1 MQAAQPV
8 CAITDLRVRFF
19 WALRPDDRPRQEL
32 DLNKTWVCLLAG
44 LALLG
49 GCNKK
54 DAAPAGESQLAAQ
67 VNEGEISVHQVEALL
82 QLQPSLGARLGEQA
96 SSIALDSLIE
106 QELAAQA
113 AVQAGLDHNPK
124 TLQALALARRE
135 VLARAYQDQLA
146 EKASLPDTGAVERYY
161 DEHPELFSQ
170 RRQYLLEETVA
181 QVTGADAEGWVR
193 KVESMGSVE
202 ELQAW
207 LAQQKAPRK
216 SRRFAQWAEGLPLE
230 LLPRLAKLKP
240 GQSLALGRPEGVYM
254 LTVIKTEDAPVLLG
268 QATPAIQAVLTS
280 QRRQASVREGMT
292 RLREQAKI
300 TRFMAQAASGATAA
314 SAASTAEPASAP
326 ASASSN

>member
-1 MQAAQPV
+1 MTKMWVPFVAA
-8 CAITDLRVRFF
+8 
-19 WALRPDDRPRQEL
+19 
-32 DLNKTWVCLLAG
+32 

-49 GCNKK
+49 ACNKK
-54 DAAPAGESQLAAQ
+54 DAAPVAGESQVAAQ

-82 QLQPSLGARLGEQA
+82 QLQPSLGARFGEQA
-96 SSIALDSLIE
+96 SARALDSLIE

-113 AVQAGLDHNPK
+113 AVQAGLDSTPK

-146 EKASLPDTGAVERYY
+146 EKASLPDTSAVERYY
-161 DEHPELFSQ
+161 DAHPELFSQ

-181 QVTGADAEGWVR
+181 QVTGAEVDAWLR
-193 KVESMGSVE
+193 KAESTSSVE

-207 LAQQKAPRK
+207 LAQQKTPRK

-240 GQSLALGRPEGVYM
+240 GQSMALRRPESVYV

-268 QATPAIQAVLTS
+268 QATPAIQMVLTG
-280 QRRQASVREGMT
+280 QRRQEAVRDGMT

-300 TRFMAQAASGATAA
+300 NRFMPQAAA
-314 SAASTAEPASAP
+314 SATPASVASASVPASAP
-326 ASASSN
+326 AEEIASAPQPSASH

>member
-1 MQAAQPV
+1 MTKMWVPFVAA
-8 CAITDLRVRFF
+8 
-19 WALRPDDRPRQEL
+19 
-32 DLNKTWVCLLAG
+32 

-54 DAAPAGESQLAAQ
+54 GAAPAASESQVAAQ

-82 QLQPSLGARLGEQA
+82 QLQPSLGARFGEQA
-96 SSIALDSLIE
+96 SARALDSLIE

-113 AVQAGLDHNPK
+113 AVQAGLDSTPK
-124 TLQALALARRE
+124 TLQALTLARRE

-146 EKASLPDTGAVERYY
+146 EKASLPDTSAVERYY
-161 DEHPELFSQ
+161 DAHPELFSQ

-181 QVTGADAEGWVR
+181 QVTGAEVEAWLRKAE
-193 KVESMGSVE
+193 STTSVE

-207 LAQQKAPRK
+207 LAQQKVPRK

-240 GQSLALGRPEGVYM
+240 GQSLALRRPESVYV

-268 QATPAIQAVLTS
+268 QATPAIQAVLTG
-280 QRRQASVREGMT
+280 QRRQEAVRDGMT

-300 TRFMAQAASGATAA
+300 NRLMAQAPAAASAVPPSAASAAQAASVTPPAA
-314 SAASTAEPASAP
+314 SH
-326 ASASSN
+326 

>member
-1 MQAAQPV
+1 M
-8 CAITDLRVRFF
+8 
-19 WALRPDDRPRQEL
+19 
-32 DLNKTWVCLLAG
+32 NKTWVCLVAG

-54 DAAPAGESQLAAQ
+54 DAAPAAGESQVAAQ
-67 VNEGEISVHQVEALL
+67 VNEGEVSVHQVEALL
-82 QLQPSLGARLGEQA
+82 QLQPGLGVRFGEQA
-96 SSIALDSLIE
+96 PARALDSLIE

-113 AVQAGLDHNPK
+113 AVQSGLDHSPK

-146 EKASLPDTGAVERYY
+146 EKVTLPDTGAVERYY

-181 QVTGADAEGWVR
+181 QVPGTDVDEWLR
-193 KVESMGSVE
+193 KVESTNSVE

-240 GQSLALGRPEGVYM
+240 GQSMALRRPDSVYA
-254 LTVIKTEDAPVLLG
+254 LTVIKTEEAPVLLG
-268 QATPAIQAVLTS
+268 QATQAIQTVLTG
-280 QRRQASVREGMT
+280 QRRQEAVRDGMT

-300 TRFMAQAASGATAA
+300 NRFMAQTS
-314 SAASTAEPASAP
+314 ASAP
-326 ASASSN
+326 AAADAASVPPSAASQ

>member
-1 MQAAQPV
+1 MTKMWVPFVAA
-8 CAITDLRVRFF
+8 
-19 WALRPDDRPRQEL
+19 
-32 DLNKTWVCLLAG
+32 

-54 DAAPAGESQLAAQ
+54 GAAPAASESQVAAQ

-82 QLQPSLGARLGEQA
+82 QLQPSLGARFGEQA
-96 SSIALDSLIE
+96 SARALDSLIE

-113 AVQAGLDHNPK
+113 AVQAGLDNTPK
-124 TLQALALARRE
+124 TLQALTLARRE

-146 EKASLPDTGAVERYY
+146 EKASLPDTSAVERYY
-161 DEHPELFSQ
+161 DAHPELFSQ

-181 QVTGADAEGWVR
+181 QVTGAEVEAWLRKAE
-193 KVESMGSVE
+193 STASVE

-207 LAQQKAPRK
+207 LAQQKVPRK

-240 GQSLALGRPEGVYM
+240 GQSLALRRPESVYV

-268 QATPAIQAVLTS
+268 QATPAIQAVLTG
-280 QRRQASVREGMT
+280 QRRQEAVRDGMT

-300 TRFMAQAASGATAA
+300 NRLMAQAPAAASAVPPSAASAAQAASVTPPAA
-314 SAASTAEPASAP
+314 SH
-326 ASASSN
+326 

>member
-1 MQAAQPV
+1 MTKLWVPFVAA
-8 CAITDLRVRFF
+8 
-19 WALRPDDRPRQEL
+19 
-32 DLNKTWVCLLAG
+32 

-54 DAAPAGESQLAAQ
+54 DAAPAAGESQVAAQ

-82 QLQPSLGARLGEQA
+82 QLQPSLGARFGEQA
-96 SSIALDSLIE
+96 SARALDSLIE

-113 AVQAGLDHNPK
+113 AVQAGLDSTPK
-124 TLQALALARRE
+124 TLQALTLARRE

-146 EKASLPDTGAVERYY
+146 DKASLPDTSAVERYY

-181 QVTGADAEGWVR
+181 QVTGAEVDAWLR
-193 KVESMGSVE
+193 KAESTSSVE

-240 GQSLALGRPEGVYM
+240 GHSMALRRPESVYV

-268 QATPAIQAVLTS
+268 QATPAIQAVLTG
-280 QRRQASVREGMT
+280 QRRQEAVRDGMT

-300 TRFMAQAASGATAA
+300 NRFMAEAASGTAGA
-314 SAASTAEPASAP
+314 SAAAPAAEIASTPQSAP
-326 ASASSN
+326 SH

>member
-1 MQAAQPV
+1 
-8 CAITDLRVRFF
+8 
-19 WALRPDDRPRQEL
+19 
-32 DLNKTWVCLLAG
+32 LNKTWVCLVAG

-54 DAAPAGESQLAAQ
+54 DAAPAAGESQVAAQ
-67 VNEGEISVHQVEALL
+67 VNEGEVSVHQVEALL
-82 QLQPSLGARLGEQA
+82 QLQPGLGARFGEQA
-96 SSIALDSLIE
+96 PARALDSLIE

-113 AVQAGLDHNPK
+113 AVQSGLDHSPK

-146 EKASLPDTGAVERYY
+146 EKVTLPDTGAVERYY

-181 QVTGADAEGWVR
+181 QVPGTDVDEWLR
-193 KVESMGSVE
+193 KVESTNSVE

-240 GQSLALGRPEGVYM
+240 GQSMALRRPDSVYA
-254 LTVIKTEDAPVLLG
+254 LTVIKTEEAPVLLG
-268 QATPAIQAVLTS
+268 QATQAIQTVLTG
-280 QRRQASVREGMT
+280 QRRQEAVRDGMT

-300 TRFMAQAASGATAA
+300 NRFMAQTS
-314 SAASTAEPASAP
+314 ASAP
-326 ASASSN
+326 AAVDAASVPPSAASQ

>member
-1 MQAAQPV
+1 MTKMWVPFVAA
-8 CAITDLRVRFF
+8 
-19 WALRPDDRPRQEL
+19 
-32 DLNKTWVCLLAG
+32 

-54 DAAPAGESQLAAQ
+54 GAAPAASESQVAAQ

-82 QLQPSLGARLGEQA
+82 QLQPSLGARFGEQA
-96 SSIALDSLIE
+96 SARALDSLIE

-113 AVQAGLDHNPK
+113 AVQAGLDNTPK
-124 TLQALALARRE
+124 TLQALTLARRE

-146 EKASLPDTGAVERYY
+146 EKASLPDTSAVERYY
-161 DEHPELFSQ
+161 DAHPELFSQ

-181 QVTGADAEGWVR
+181 QVTGAEVEAWLRKAE
-193 KVESMGSVE
+193 STASVE

-207 LAQQKAPRK
+207 LAQQKVPRK

-240 GQSLALGRPEGVYM
+240 GQSLALRRPESVYV

-268 QATPAIQAVLTS
+268 QATPAIQAVLTG
-280 QRRQASVREGMT
+280 QRRQEAVRDGMT

-300 TRFMAQAASGATAA
+300 NRLMAQAQAAASAVPPSAASAAQAASVTPPAA
-314 SAASTAEPASAP
+314 SH
-326 ASASSN
+326 

>member
-1 MQAAQPV
+1 MTKLWVPFVAA
-8 CAITDLRVRFF
+8 
-19 WALRPDDRPRQEL
+19 
-32 DLNKTWVCLLAG
+32 

-54 DAAPAGESQLAAQ
+54 DATPAAGESQVAAQ

-82 QLQPSLGARLGEQA
+82 QLQPSLGARFGEQA
-96 SSIALDSLIE
+96 SARALDSLIE

-113 AVQAGLDHNPK
+113 AVQAGLDSTPK
-124 TLQALALARRE
+124 TLQALTLARRE

-146 EKASLPDTGAVERYY
+146 DKASLPDTSAVERYY

-181 QVTGADAEGWVR
+181 QVTGAEVDAWLR
-193 KVESMGSVE
+193 KAESTSSVE

-207 LAQQKAPRK
+207 LAQQKTPRK

-240 GQSLALGRPEGVYM
+240 GQSMALRRPESVYV

-268 QATPAIQAVLTS
+268 QATPAIQAVLTG
-280 QRRQASVREGMT
+280 QRRQEAVREGMT

-300 TRFMAQAASGATAA
+300 NRFMAQTAA
-314 SAASTAEPASAP
+314 SAVAPPASLVQAASVAQP
-326 ASASSN
+326 AASK

>member
-1 MQAAQPV
+1 
-8 CAITDLRVRFF
+8 
-19 WALRPDDRPRQEL
+19 
-32 DLNKTWVCLLAG
+32 LNKTWVCWVVG

-54 DAAPAGESQLAAQ
+54 DAAPAAGESQVAAQ
-67 VNEGEISVHQVEALL
+67 VNEGEVSVHQVEALL
-82 QLQPSLGARLGEQA
+82 QLQPALGARFGEQA
-96 SSIALDSLIE
+96 SARALDSLIE

-113 AVQAGLDHNPK
+113 AVQAGLDHSPK

-146 EKASLPDTGAVERYY
+146 EKASLPDTSAVERYY

-181 QVTGADAEGWVR
+181 QVTGADVDAWLRKAE
-193 KVESMGSVE
+193 STHSVE

-207 LAQQKAPRK
+207 LAQQTVPRK
-216 SRRFAQWAEGLPLE
+216 SRRFAQWAEGMPLE

-240 GQSLALGRPEGVYM
+240 GQSMALRRPESVYV

-268 QATPAIQAVLTS
+268 QATPAIQAVLTG
-280 QRRQASVREGMT
+280 QRRQEAVREGMT

-300 TRFMAQAASGATAA
+300 TRFMAQAAANA
-314 SAASTAEPASAP
+314 SAASSADVASAP
-326 ASASSN
+326 QSSASH

>member
-1 MQAAQPV
+1 M
-8 CAITDLRVRFF
+8 
-19 WALRPDDRPRQEL
+19 
-32 DLNKTWVCLLAG
+32 NKTWVCLVAG

-54 DAAPAGESQLAAQ
+54 DAAPAAGESQVAAQ
-67 VNEGEISVHQVEALL
+67 VNEGEVSVHQVEALL
-82 QLQPSLGARLGEQA
+82 QLQPGLGARFGEQA
-96 SSIALDSLIE
+96 PARALDSLIE

-113 AVQAGLDHNPK
+113 AVQSGLDHSPK

-146 EKASLPDTGAVERYY
+146 EKVTLPDTGAVERYY

-181 QVTGADAEGWVR
+181 QVPGTDVDEWLR
-193 KVESMGSVE
+193 KVESTNSVE

-240 GQSLALGRPEGVYM
+240 GQSMALRRPDSVYA
-254 LTVIKTEDAPVLLG
+254 LTVIKTEEAPVLLG
-268 QATPAIQAVLTS
+268 QATQAIQTVLTG
-280 QRRQASVREGMT
+280 QRRQEAVRDGMT

-300 TRFMAQAASGATAA
+300 NRFMAQTS
-314 SAASTAEPASAP
+314 ASAP
-326 ASASSN
+326 AAVDAASVPPSAASQ

>member
-1 MQAAQPV
+1 
-8 CAITDLRVRFF
+8 
-19 WALRPDDRPRQEL
+19 
-32 DLNKTWVCLLAG
+32 LNKTWVCLVAG

-54 DAAPAGESQLAAQ
+54 DAAPAAGESQVAAQ
-67 VNEGEISVHQVEALL
+67 VNEGEVSVHQVEALL
-82 QLQPSLGARLGEQA
+82 QLQPGLGARFGEQA
-96 SSIALDSLIE
+96 PARALDSLIE

-113 AVQAGLDHNPK
+113 AVQSGLDHSPK

-146 EKASLPDTGAVERYY
+146 EKVTLPDTGAVERYY

-181 QVTGADAEGWVR
+181 QVPGTDVDEWLR
-193 KVESMGSVE
+193 KVESTNSVE

-240 GQSLALGRPEGVYM
+240 GQSMALRRPDSVYA
-254 LTVIKTEDAPVLLG
+254 LTVIKTEEAPVLLG
-268 QATPAIQAVLTS
+268 QATQAIQTVLTG
-280 QRRQASVREGMT
+280 QRRQEAVRDGMT

-300 TRFMAQAASGATAA
+300 NRFMAQTS
-314 SAASTAEPASAP
+314 ASAP
-326 ASASSN
+326 AAADAASVPPSAASQ

>member
-1 MQAAQPV
+1 MTKMWVPFVAA
-8 CAITDLRVRFF
+8 
-19 WALRPDDRPRQEL
+19 
-32 DLNKTWVCLLAG
+32 

-49 GCNKK
+49 ACNKK
-54 DAAPAGESQLAAQ
+54 DAAPVAGESQVAAQ

-82 QLQPSLGARLGEQA
+82 QLQPSLGARFGEQA
-96 SSIALDSLIE
+96 SARALDSLIE

-113 AVQAGLDHNPK
+113 AVQAGLDSTPK

-146 EKASLPDTGAVERYY
+146 EKASLPDTSAVERYY
-161 DEHPELFSQ
+161 DAHPELFSQ

-181 QVTGADAEGWVR
+181 QVTGAEVDAWLR
-193 KVESMGSVE
+193 KAESTSSVE

-207 LAQQKAPRK
+207 LAQQKTPRK

-240 GQSLALGRPEGVYM
+240 GQTMALRRPESVYV

-268 QATPAIQAVLTS
+268 QATPAIQMVLTG
-280 QRRQASVREGMT
+280 QRRQEAVRDGMT

-300 TRFMAQAASGATAA
+300 NRFMPQAAA
-314 SAASTAEPASAP
+314 SATPASVASASVPASAP
-326 ASASSN
+326 AEEIASAPQPSASH

>member
-1 MQAAQPV
+1 
-8 CAITDLRVRFF
+8 
-19 WALRPDDRPRQEL
+19 L
-32 DLNKTWVCLLAG
+32 DLNKTWVCLVAG

-54 DAAPAGESQLAAQ
+54 DAAPAAGESQVAAQ
-67 VNEGEISVHQVEALL
+67 VNEGEVSVHQVEALL
-82 QLQPSLGARLGEQA
+82 QLQPGLGARFGEQA
-96 SSIALDSLIE
+96 PARALDSLIE

-113 AVQAGLDHNPK
+113 AVQSGLDHSPK

-146 EKASLPDTGAVERYY
+146 EKVTLPDTGAVERYY

-181 QVTGADAEGWVR
+181 QVPGTDVDEWLR
-193 KVESMGSVE
+193 KVESTNSVE

-240 GQSLALGRPEGVYM
+240 GQSMALRRPDSVYA
-254 LTVIKTEDAPVLLG
+254 LTVIKTEEAPVLLG
-268 QATPAIQAVLTS
+268 QATQAIQTVLTG
-280 QRRQASVREGMT
+280 QRRQEAVRDGMT

-300 TRFMAQAASGATAA
+300 NRFMAQTS
-314 SAASTAEPASAP
+314 ASAP
-326 ASASSN
+326 AAADAASVPPSAASQ